1 LFVKLEHLLGPRSG
15 DGEHFAIAGWDFPAR
30 RRKAWM
36 GAHPVKLNDNVDDST
51 VDALNFLE
59 PARDYDLVEWTT
71 TAARLSAAR
80 A

>member
-1 LFVKLEHLLGPRSG
+1 
-15 DGEHFAIAGWDFPAR
+15 
-30 RRKAWM
+30 M

-59 PARDYDLVEWTT
+59 PARGYDLVEWTT
-71 TAARLSAAR
+71 SAARLSAAR